1 MHTKELLSYLEKQD
15 AKLWVK
21 ENGKLGYSAPKG
33 VLTKTLLQN
42 LAAHKL
48 EIIASIKNKGNAY
61 VSIPLVSRK
70 KNPDLS
76 FSQKRLWFLDKLEGK
91 THTYNILL
99 CLKAIGNLNL
109 WALEKA
115 LNQIIRRHEVLRT
128 VFKASEED
136 SEPFQVILPE
146 LNVKVQL
153 ADMTGISKK
162 MRDEKLRNNACEEAV
177 RPFDLS
183 EGPLIR
189 LSIFRSEEEEHIL
202 LFAIHHIVFDVWSIN
217 IFFKE
222 LSIFYKEVISGLPSV
237 LPMPEIQYADFSQW
251 QKNRLEGEAGEM
263 HLAFWKKHLENAPPF
278 TEIPTD
284 RPRPLVQTFAG
295 SRIYFEIDEE
305 FSKRIKQLTIKNNT
319 TLFMTL
325 YAMFAIQLFKYTGK
339 KDIVIGTPVTNR
351 NHKQLESLIGF
362 FLNTLA
368 LRFRQQDDLS
378 FTDFLNHVK
387 KNVLKAHHH
396 QEFPFEKL
404 VDELKIERSLSH
416 NPLFQVM
423 FVFQNLSYE
432 SVDLQGLSCTPF
444 DFGFCVSMFD
454 LTLHTMDKGDKIAGF
469 FQYNTDLFNSD
480 TINRMIGHFQMLIK
494 GVIKNPSEKISH
506 LQMLTQI
513 EQHRILVAFN
523 DTQVNY
529 SKNKCIHHL
538 FEEQVE
544 KTPDAIALVFGK
556 EHLTYRELN
565 INANQIAHFLKNFGM
580 EPGMLVGICA
590 EPSAKMIAG
599 LLGILK
605 AGGIYVPLDPNYPEE
620 RLAFMIEDANLSVLL
635 TQGSL
640 RYKTKARVVCL
651 DSNWDTVE
659 SLSTVNPAT
668 PLSQDDL
675 AYLIYTSGSTGKPKG
690 VLTEHGSLTH
700 HIRHIVDIYQ
710 MNEDDNV
717 FLFASPSFDV
727 SLEQIFSAL
736 ITGASLILRDDKQ
749 AWSVQTFAKKISE
762 YIITVV
768 DLPPSYFHQLLKS
781 WQNVPPAF
789 LKNQLRLIIIGGEK
803 IQPATIRLW
812 NNLADV
818 SARLV
823 NEYGPTEATITTTV
837 FDLTHHAIKDI
848 HQNLPI
854 GKPIAGRKVYILDH
868 ELQAVPEGIPAELYI
883 GGAALARGYLNCPE
897 LTAEKF
903 IANPFEEA
911 GSRMYKTGDLAR
923 WLPDGNIEFIGRTD
937 QQVKIRGYRIE
948 LGEIETILSAHPS
961 VKENAV
967 LVKENKNGDK
977 YIAAYIIVNE
987 METKNVSDYRDYLK
1001 KKLPDYMIPSVF
1013 VFIEAFP
1020 LTPNGKIDTKALPE
1034 PGRAKGAK
1042 TYVAPRNTMEMLLVK
1057 LWEDILDIFPVGISD
1072 DFFESG
1078 GHSLLAVKLVS
1089 AINKKFNA
1097 NFPLAILFQSKT
1109 IESLANFLYQDS
1121 AMPKYTP
1128 LVPLQPRGEKR
1139 PLFCVHA
1146 AGGNVFRFVRLTSEM
1161 GIDRPIYGLQARGL
1175 ESNEQPYSSI
1185 EEMANAYVEA
1195 IKCVQSEGPYILLGW
1210 SLGGTVAFE
1219 MAFILE
1225 KIGESVLAVIMIDAP
1240 SPFTD
1245 TVEENDIEFMLERL
1259 KPAANMTF
1267 KDLDK
1272 QNSKEAK
1279 LLYIFNEMKLS
1290 GLLSPYIAP
1299 EVAKRHL
1306 KLHKYHNKILCQY
1319 RPSDHISSNIIF
1331 FKPSEKIPFDTKMKN
1346 PLDWKTFT
1354 SGKMEIHKTSGNH
1367 FNMISGMHSLGLA
1380 KKLNRCIDEMEKKK
1394 ENTIDNESV

>member
-1 MHTKELLSYLEKQD
+1 MQTKELLSYLEKQD
-15 AKLWVK
+15 VKLWVK

-33 VLTKTLLQN
+33 VLTKTILQN

-48 EIIASIKNKGNAY
+48 EIITTIKNKGNAY
-61 VSIPLVSRK
+61 EAIPLLSRTIH
-70 KNPDLS
+70 PVLS
-76 FSQKRLWFLDKLEGK
+76 FSQKRLWFLDKLEGQA
-91 THTYNILL
+91 HTYKILL
-99 CLKAIGNLNL
+99 CLKALGNINIR
-109 WALEKA
+109 ALEKA

-128 VFKASEED
+128 VFKESED
-136 SEPFQVILPE
+136 NNEPFQVILPE
-146 LNVKVQL
+146 LNVKLRLTDLSEV
-153 ADMTGISKK
+153 SKK
-162 MRDEKLRNNACEEAV
+162 VRDERARKTVYEEAIQ
-177 RPFDLS
+177 PFDLS
-183 EGPLIR
+183 KGPLIR
-189 LSIFRSEEEEHIL
+189 VSLTRLEKDEHIL

-217 IFFKE
+217 VFFKE
-222 LSIFYKEVISGLPSV
+222 LSTFYKEIIADIPSV
-237 LPMPEIQYADFSQW
+237 LPLPEVQYADFSQW
-251 QKNRLEGEAGEM
+251 QKNRIEGEAGES
-263 HLAFWKKHLENAPPF
+263 HLTFWKKHLQDAPPF
-278 TEIPTD
+278 TEIPLD
-284 RPRPLVQTFAG
+284 HPRASVQTFAG
-295 SRIYFEIDEE
+295 ERIHFEIDAEL
-305 FSKRIKQLTIKNNT
+305 SKRIIQLSRKNNT
-319 TLFMTL
+319 SLFMSL
-325 YAMFAIQLFKYTGK
+325 YAVFAIQLFKYTGK

-351 NHKQLESLIGF
+351 NHKQLEPLIGF

-368 LRFRQQDDLS
+368 LRFRLTEDLS
-378 FTDFLNHVK
+378 FTDFLKHVK
-387 KNVLKAHHH
+387 ETVLKAQHH

-404 VDELKIERSLSH
+404 VDELNIERSLSH
-416 NPLFQVM
+416 NPLFQIM

-494 GVIKNPSEKISH
+494 GVVKNPSEKISR
-506 LQMLTQI
+506 LQLLTQI

-523 DTQVNY
+523 DTQINY
-529 SKNKCIHHL
+529 SKSKCIHHL

-620 RLAFMIEDANLSVLL
+620 RLAFMMEDANLSVLL
-635 TQGSL
+635 TQGCL
-640 RYKTKARVVCL
+640 RDNTKTRVVCL

-659 SLSTVNPAT
+659 SSSTINPDT
-668 PLSQDDL
+668 PLSQNDL

-690 VLTEHGSLTH
+690 VLTEHGALTH

-749 AWSVQTFAKKISE
+749 LWSVQTFAEKVSE

-781 WQNVPPAF
+781 WQNIPPAF

-818 SARLV
+818 SARLL

-837 FDLTHHAIKDI
+837 FDLTHHEIKDI

-854 GKPIAGRKVYILDH
+854 GKPIAGRKIYILDQD
-868 ELQAVPEGIPAELYI
+868 LQAVPEGIPGELYI

-923 WLPDGNIEFIGRTD
+923 WLPDGNIEFIGRMD

-961 VKENAV
+961 VKENTV

-977 YIAAYIIVNE
+977 FIAAYVIVNE
-987 METKNVSDYRDYLK
+987 VETKNVSDYRDYLK

-1013 VFIEAFP
+1013 MFIEDFP

-1057 LWEDILDIFPVGISD
+1057 LWEDILDIFPVGITD

-1097 NFPLAILFQSKT
+1097 NLPLSVLFLSKT
-1109 IESLANFLYQDS
+1109 IESLASILHQDS

-1146 AGGNVFRFVRLTSEM
+1146 AGGNVFRFVRLTSDM
-1161 GIDRPIYGLQARGL
+1161 GLERPIYGLQARGL

-1185 EEMANAYVEA
+1185 EEMASAYVKA
-1195 IKCVQSEGPYILLGW
+1195 IKCVQSEGPYILSGW

-1225 KIGESVLAVIMIDAP
+1225 KLGESVLAVIMIDAP
-1240 SPFTD
+1240 SPFSD
-1245 TVEENDIEFMLERL
+1245 TIEENDIEFMLERL

-1267 KDLDK
+1267 KDLDSH
-1272 QNSKEAK
+1272 NSKEAK

-1299 EVAKRHL
+1299 DVAKRHL

-1319 RPSDHISSNIIF
+1319 RPSGHISSNIIF
-1331 FKPSEKIPFDTKMKN
+1331 FKPVEKIPFDTKMKN

-1354 SGKMEIHKTSGNH
+1354 SGKIEMHETSGNH
-1367 FNMISGMHSLGLA
+1367 FNMISDIHSLGLA
-1380 KKLNRCIDEMEKKK
+1380 KKLNRCIDEMEKK
-1394 ENTIDNESV
+1394 ERRHYRQ